1 MLRRPHSP
9 SRAELRR
16 LRDLRHRQRL
26 KSGKACCSVEY
37 DGYALDWLIRCHALD
52 PAALDIANMD
62 EMRRTIGEAFS
73 RLIAVSSR
81 V

>member
-1 MLRRPHSP
+1 MLDAADRRRRQAARSARDRRY
-9 SRAELRR
+9 RA
-16 LRDLRHRQRL
+16 RL
-26 KSGKACCSVEY
+26 KSNKAVCSVEY

-52 PAALDIANMD
+52 PAALEIADMD
-62 EMRRTIGEAFS
+62 EMRRIIGDAIS